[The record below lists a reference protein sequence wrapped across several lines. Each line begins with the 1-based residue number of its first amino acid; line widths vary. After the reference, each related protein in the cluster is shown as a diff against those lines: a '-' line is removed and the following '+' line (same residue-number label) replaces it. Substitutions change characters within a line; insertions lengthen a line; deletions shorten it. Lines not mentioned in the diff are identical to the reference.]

1 MTDETT
7 IQEAETQGTEEA
19 TPPQGLYIFYDA
31 NKDIQVGVSG
41 DYTIGE
47 AILMLGAARGKLE
60 LLQYHAIVT
69 QRETK
74 EPSRIVVPS

>member
-1 MTDETT
+1 MSNTETPE
-7 IQEAETQGTEEA
+7 QPAEQPA
-19 TPPQGLYIFYDA
+19 PPQGLYIFYDEHR
-31 NKDIQVGVSG
+31 DIQIGVSG

-60 LLQYHAIVT
+60 LLQYHAVVS
-69 QRETK
+69 QRDQ